1 MKTYFV
7 TGATGAV
14 GAALIPTLLSDHN
27 TEVRLLIRAKDEANL
42 SHRLDTLMD
51 FWEIPPQDT
60 ATRGRITALMGDVSL
75 PRFGLE
81 PPQYEGLSRECT
93 HIVHSAGNVRMNL
106 PLEEARKSAV
116 DSVRHI
122 VELAHGCE
130 NRGNLFKVEIVSTIG
145 VGGLMNS
152 VPETWLLRPRA
163 FHNTYEEAKAEAED
177 IIEEEIKKGL
187 PATVHRPSMV
197 VGDSITGKII
207 HFQIFYHLC
216 EFLSGRLTLG
226 VVPNL
231 KGYTLDII
239 PSDYVARAIA
249 WSSTQASSTGKILHL
264 CSGPRQAIYL
274 MDLMKHVK
282 GTFNKSPS
290 AKIVPLW
297 LFKGSLPLISLFV
310 PSKARRAMKALPV
323 FFDYL
328 GHEQAFENHDTKG
341 MLEEIGIPLPQ
352 PDAYIRKILAAY
364 PGARLPDN

>member
-14 GAALIPTLLSDHN
+14 GAALIPRLLSDHD
-27 TEVRLLIRAKDEANL
+27 TEVRLLIRAKDESHLN
-42 SHRLDTLMD
+42 HRLESMMD
-51 FWEIPPQDT
+51 FWEIPREDV
-60 ATRGRITALMGDVSL
+60 ATRKRITAFMGDVSL
-75 PRFGLE
+75 SRFGIE
-81 PPQYEGLSRECT
+81 PSEYEALSRECT
-93 HIVHSAGNVRMNL
+93 NIVHSAGNVRMNL
-106 PLEEARKSAV
+106 SLEEARKSAV

-122 VELAHGCE
+122 VDLAHQCADH
-130 NRGNLFKVEIVSTIG
+130 RNLRKVEIVSTIG
-145 VGGLMNS
+145 VGGLMTT
-152 VPETWLLRPRA
+152 VPETWLTRPRA

-216 EFLSGRLTLG
+216 EFLSGRRTLG

-231 KGYTLDII
+231 KGFTLDII
-239 PSDYVARAIA
+239 PSDYVAQAIA
-249 WSSTQASSTGKILHL
+249 WSSTQPSATGKALHL
-264 CSGPRQAIYL
+264 CSGPQQAVDL

-282 GTFNKSPS
+282 DNFNKTP
-290 AKIVPLW
+290 ATKTVPLW

-323 FFDYL
+323 FFNYL
-328 GHEQAFENHDTKG
+328 SHEQAFENHNTKG
-341 MLEEIGIPLPQ
+341 MLEEIGIPLPS
-352 PDAYIRKILAAY
+352 PDDYLKRVLSAY
-364 PGARLPDN
+364 PGARLSDN